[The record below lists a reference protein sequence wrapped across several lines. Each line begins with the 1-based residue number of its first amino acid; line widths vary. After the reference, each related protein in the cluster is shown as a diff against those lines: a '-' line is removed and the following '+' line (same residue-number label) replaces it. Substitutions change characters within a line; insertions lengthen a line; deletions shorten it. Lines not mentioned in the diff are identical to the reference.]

1 MIDSNLIP
9 MYPDIAE
16 HGGLLPA
23 VRKAF
28 VGDSALEIQ
37 GFGTGAH
44 YAYLAFGPRSADV
57 YLGAESRLFRFGLC
71 EAGKAQASGE
81 ATSFEELIGALR
93 SWLLKRS
100 SVSDLVSAHPFCGRW
115 RGTNQQPAL
124 DAVRRFGV
132 HIERPGRGAS
142 EV

>member
-28 VGDSALEIQ
+28 LGEPELEIQ

-44 YAYLAFGPRSADV
+44 YAYLAFGTRSADV
-57 YLGAESRLFRFGLC
+57 YLSAESRQFLFPLC
-71 EAGKAQASGE
+71 EGSKAQASGE
-81 ATSFEELIGALR
+81 TSSFEEVVKALR
-93 SWLLKRS
+93 SWLLTGC
-100 SVSDLVSAHPFCGRW
+100 SVSELLSEHTFCKRWPSANER
-115 RGTNQQPAL
+115 PAL
-124 DAVRRFGV
+124 DAARPFGV
-132 HIERPGRGAS
+132 HIERHGRGAS
-142 EV
+142 EA